1 MTAPI
6 ATVNQGMTLNQGM
19 QMNQGMMMPGQYY
32 QPQVQMVQPN
42 ALFGSPPNFYYPPLN
57 SSVLN
62 TNSVMNTN
70 NSSTTTMIN
79 NKPVSL
85 NDKPATLS
93 EMKAEW
99 DEVKLNITNRCAS
112 CSADFALFKR
122 RHHCRCCQRA
132 YCDTCSTK
140 RHDVPAF
147 GLTNQRVCDVCAI
160 HLSSKCYF

>member
-1 MTAPI
+1 M
-6 ATVNQGMTLNQGM
+6 NQSM
-19 QMNQGMMMPGQYY
+19 QMNQGLQMNQGMLMPGQYY
-32 QPQVQMVQPN
+32 QPPVQMVQPN

-57 SSVLN
+57 ASLLA
-62 TNSVMNTN
+62 TN
-70 NSSTTTMIN
+70 NSALNTAATTTLIN
-79 NKPVSL
+79 NRPVS
-85 NDKPATLS
+85 DKPATLS
-93 EMKAEW
+93 ESKAEW
-99 DEVKLNITNRCAS
+99 DEVKLNIANRCAS

-160 HLSSKCYF
+160 HLGSKRYF